1 MAKRPDVAE
10 GTVGTGY
17 DEVAALVGPM
27 VCSELLA
34 QGVTRAT
41 QAAIEIL
48 EYLEKASIIRLLTT
62 GLISAGFC
70 NGSKAILAPLP
81 ALHRSF

>member
-10 GTVGTGY
+10 GAVGTGY

-27 VCSELLA
+27 VCSELA